1 MELNQECI
9 RDLLIYVEQHQPV
22 RSTGISEP
30 FKVKFFCTDE
40 NAPKYENGE
49 IALAV
54 KYLTDKKLIECSN
67 PNSGT
72 AHIQIKRIT
81 AKGYDYLGLIRDQST
96 WRALKNR
103 FGKVFASSGPVII
116 EMLLKGVLSHFGLPF

>member
-9 RDLLIYVEQHQPV
+9 RDLLIYVEQYQPV
-22 RSTGISEP
+22 RSTGITEP
-30 FKVKFFCTDE
+30 FKVKFFCADE

-81 AKGYDYLGLIRDQST
+81 AKGYDYLGLIRDQSM
-96 WRALKNR
+96 WRALKAFR
-103 FGKVFASSGPVII
+103 QSVRIFPDRSLS
-116 EMLLKGVLSHFGLPF
+116 EMLLKAVLSHLGLPF

>member
-9 RDLLIYVEQHQPV
+9 RDLLIYVEQYQPV
-22 RSTGISEP
+22 RSTGITEP
-30 FKVKFFCTDE
+30 FKVKFFCADA

-72 AHIQIKRIT
+72 AHIQIKCIT
-81 AKGYDYLGLIRDQST
+81 AKGYDYLGLIRDQSM
-96 WRALKNR
+96 WRALKKR
-103 FGKVFASSGPVII
+103 FGKVFASSGPVIV